1 MAIDPALIQT
11 DATSQNLLRQF
22 FSRQASGLHRVAYGL
37 TAAGVNTEALMQFA
51 NPGSPALAF
60 SAEEEAF
67 ITGVFE
73 RLASVIAIRP
83 ERSSDDAELFQLAS
97 VRQVQDEESIR
108 GISYSG
114 FTTLGG
120 DDQVLREESY
130 LLTELELQDDS
141 GLSAIEMA
149 TIVHEIGHQL
159 GLEHPGGNPT
169 DPAYTDRDTI
179 MSYNMGGAEPAT
191 WFSASD
197 LEALRWIWG
206 AAPAKSPDLSRAS
219 PAAYFRIDALISG
232 GLDLSGFDPDN
243 GDVLELAANLLASP
257 SLKIKIVN
265 SGRGLRRAQRSTTS
279 LVFDDRT
286 KRLYLNSNDL
296 GRRWGEEGGLLARF
310 GPGIFLTKDDIQLV

>member
-1 MAIDPALIQT
+1 MAIDPGLIQT
-11 DATSQNLLRQF
+11 DATSQNLLHQF
-22 FSRQASGLHRVAYGL
+22 FSRQAGGLYRVAYGL

-83 ERSSDDAELFQLAS
+83 ERSSDPAEPFQLAS
-97 VRQVQDEESIR
+97 VRQVQDEESIS

-120 DDQVLREESY
+120 DDQVVREESY
-130 LLTELELQDDS
+130 LLSELELQDDP
-141 GLSAIEMA
+141 GLSAAEMA

-179 MSYNMGGAEPAT
+179 MSYNLGGDEAAT
-191 WFSASD
+191 WFSTSD
-197 LEALRWIWG
+197 LEALRRIWG
-206 AAPAKSPDLSRAS
+206 AATAMSPDPSGAVPAS
-219 PAAYFRIDALISG
+219 EFRIDALISG

-243 GDVLELAANLLASP
+243 GDVLELAADLLASP
-257 SLKIKIVN
+257 LLKLKIVD
-265 SGRGLRRAQRSTTS
+265 SGRGLRRAQRGTTA

-286 KRLYLNSNDL
+286 NSLYLNRNGL
-296 GRRWGEEGGLLARF
+296 GRSWGEEGGLLARF
-310 GPGIFLTKDDIQLV
+310 DPGIFLVKDDIQLV

>member
-1 MAIDPALIQT
+1 MAIDPGLIQT
-11 DATSQNLLRQF
+11 DATSQNLLHQF
-22 FSRQASGLHRVAYGL
+22 FSRQAGGLYRVAYGL

-83 ERSSDDAELFQLAS
+83 ERSSDPAVPFQLAS
-97 VRQVQDEESIR
+97 VRQVQDEESIS

-120 DDQVLREESY
+120 DDQVVREESY
-130 LLTELELQDDS
+130 LLSELELQDDP
-141 GLSAIEMA
+141 GLSAAEMA

-179 MSYNMGGAEPAT
+179 MSYNLGGDEAAT
-191 WFSASD
+191 WFSTSD
-197 LEALRWIWG
+197 LEALRRIWG
-206 AAPAKSPDLSRAS
+206 AAAAMSPDPSGAA
-219 PAAYFRIDALISG
+219 PAAEFRIDALISG

-243 GDVLELAANLLASP
+243 GDVLELAADLLASP
-257 SLKIKIVN
+257 LLKLKIVD
-265 SGRGLRRAQRSTTS
+265 SGRGLRRAQRGTTA

-286 KRLYLNSNDL
+286 NSLYLNRNGL
-296 GRRWGEEGGLLARF
+296 GRSWGEEGGLLARF
-310 GPGIFLTKDDIQLV
+310 DPGIFLVKDDIQLV